1 MARILVVDDDPV
13 TLRLVQV
20 RLERAGHEVL
30 SFPSPQKAL
39 ELVLEGNLPDAV
51 VLDVSMP
58 DISGLEL
65 LQTLRVGFGLKAL
78 PAVFLSA
85 RAKPEDIAAGQALGA
100 TYLTK
105 PFVATALLKAI
116 DQVLKSPGIPKIS
129 S

>member
-1 MARILVVDDDPV
+1 MARILVVDDDQV

-20 RLERAGHEVL
+20 RLERAGHDVL
-30 SFPSPQKAL
+30 CFPSPQKAL
-39 ELVLEGNLPDAV
+39 ELVLEGDLPDAV

-58 DISGLEL
+58 DISGLEV

-85 RAKPEDIAAGQALGA
+85 RIKPEDIEAGQALGA

-105 PFVATALLKAI
+105 PFVASALLKAI
-116 DQVLKSPGIPKIS
+116 DRALKSS
-129 S
+129 V